1 VVARKK
7 ASAKRPAKKATKRV
21 AKKAKRRGRKSPAK
35 RPAKKATKR
44 VVKKAK
50 RRGRKSPAKRPAKK
64 AAARRSTRRSA
75 KKASGRSDLSKI
87 AIPPVPLRRSDLSKI
102 AIPPVPLKGAVPIT
116 STPAPARSA
125 MAGTPVAP
133 VKKSNNLPFLVIAGV
148 VLLAIFALTNS
159 SSDEE
164 AKPTPTETVS
174 EEPTA
179 EPTESESEEPAITAY
194 EAPTSFV
201 AIRNASGGVTL
212 RWKAPVTTDG
222 LTGYAISVSYDAIDF
237 VDVSTV
243 GADQLS
249 FDIALAGD
257 EGGTQFLLQSVY
269 SDGTKVDATKFS
281 LKGKYQN

>member
-21 AKKAKRRGRKSPAK
+21 VKKAKRRGRKSPAK

-75 KKASGRSDLSKI
+75 KKASG
-87 AIPPVPLRRSDLSKI
+87 RSDLSKI